1 MHGSLPHAMVMCT
14 QPSRTA
20 INNNPWVPI
29 PPLPE
34 FIAMHERMLA
44 PLRPSKVIAVAL
56 NTSDLSEKKARD
68 AIARATDETGLPST
82 DPVRYDPSPIVDAIE
97 VFHSARA
104 PT

>member
-34 FIAMHERMLA
+34 FIAMHERTLA

-56 NTSDLSEKKARD
+56 NTSDLSEKKAKD
-68 AIARATDETGLPST
+68 AIVRTADETGLPAT

-97 VFHSARA
+97 SFHNGRA
-104 PT
+104 ID